1 MLLKKVV
8 KKIEK
13 GMSKVL
19 ISPISNFFS
28 FSLKKF
34 TTPYE
39 KVFYVASTGR
49 SGTDSL
55 SKLFEVIPTF
65 YSTHEPEPAMNNLEM
80 IAKNNGNAIPMKKLY
95 RNSKRNMIRLGQ
107 LKHKKYYL
115 EANHIFIKG
124 FIEEIVEDFGDKLEV
139 IHLYRDPVKVAK
151 SILELN
157 RVPGTVRGN
166 EWYLDYRAKNNIIQ
180 IEDELDL
187 NDDFKHD
194 YYKCLWYWYEIEART
209 FFWRNKYKTIRFIDF
224 KTENLNKYDDIVS
237 LLNILNIPYNPEAI
251 KAVVGVKHNQKKA
264 NKTELLSFESAKE
277 MHENFKKMLSSKD
290 FIDPEFDKNSMP
302 FFRLD
307 R

>member
-1 MLLKKVV
+1 MLLKKVI
-8 KKIEK
+8 KKIEIV
-13 GMSKVL
+13 MSKIL
-19 ISPISNFFS
+19 IPPISNLFA

-55 SKLFEVIPTF
+55 SKLFEVIPNF
-65 YSTHEPEPAMNNLEM
+65 YSTHEPKPAMNDFEM
-80 IAKNNGNAIPMKKLY
+80 IEKNNGNAIPMKKLY
-95 RNSKRNMIRLGQ
+95 HNSKSNMIRLGQ

-124 FIEEIVEDFGDKLEV
+124 FIEEVVEDFGDKLEV

-151 SILELN
+151 SILELQ
-157 RVPGTVRGN
+157 RVPSTARGN
-166 EWYLDYRAKNNIIQ
+166 EWYLDYKAKNNIIQ
-180 IEDELDL
+180 IEDELNS

-209 FFWRNKYKTIRFIDF
+209 FFYRNKYRTIRFIDF
-224 KTENLNKYDDIVS
+224 KTENLNNYDDIVS
-237 LLNILNIPYNPEAI
+237 LLNKLEITYDSETI
-251 KAVVGVKHNQKKA
+251 KSIVGIKHNQKKS
-264 NKTELLSFESAKE
+264 NKTELLSSEAAEE
-277 MHENFKKMLSSKD
+277 MHENFKKMLNSKG

-302 FFRLD
+302 VFKLET
-307 R
+307 